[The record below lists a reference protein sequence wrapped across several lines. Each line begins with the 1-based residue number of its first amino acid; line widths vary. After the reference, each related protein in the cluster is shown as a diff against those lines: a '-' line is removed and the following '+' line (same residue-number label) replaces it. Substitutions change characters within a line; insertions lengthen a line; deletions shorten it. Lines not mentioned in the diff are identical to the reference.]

1 MPLIRH
7 CPALALIFALAV
19 MAMPQAVAAQ
29 EEGEPTPEA
38 EDVIEGDTAE
48 TPAETAKEKAKP
60 GGNPVVLMKTS
71 MGDVKIKL
79 NKDKAPISVANFLS
93 YVDEKF
99 YDGTIFHRVI
109 KDFMVQ
115 GGGYTAD
122 FSKKETKAAIKNEAQ
137 NGLSNKRG
145 TVAMARTNIV
155 DSATS
160 QFFINVVDN
169 SFLDH
174 KNPTREFGYAV
185 FGEVT
190 DGMDVVDKIRG
201 VKTGA
206 KGPFA
211 TDCPAEPV
219 TIISIRRVEG

>member
-1 MPLIRH
+1 MPLIRS
-7 CPALALIFALAV
+7 CRALALVFFVVA
-19 MAMPQAVAAQ
+19 MGMPQIIAAQ
-29 EEGEPTPEA
+29 EATPVPEVQPDKLTPEA
-38 EDVIEGDTAE
+38 
-48 TPAETAKEKAKP
+48 PKEKPKSEA
-60 GGNPVVLMKTS
+60 NPVVLMKTS

-79 NKDKAPISVANFLS
+79 FNDKAPISVANFMS

-99 YDGTIFHRVI
+99 YDGTVFHRVI
-109 KDFMVQ
+109 KDFMIQ
-115 GGGYTAD
+115 GGGYNAD
-122 FSKKETKAAIKNEAQ
+122 LSKKETKAAIKNEAE

-145 TVAMARTNIV
+145 TLAMARTNIV

-174 KNPTREFGYAV
+174 KSPRDFGYAV
-185 FGEVT
+185 FGEVI

-211 TDCPAEPV
+211 SDCPQEPA
-219 TIISIRRVEG
+219 TILSIRRVEG